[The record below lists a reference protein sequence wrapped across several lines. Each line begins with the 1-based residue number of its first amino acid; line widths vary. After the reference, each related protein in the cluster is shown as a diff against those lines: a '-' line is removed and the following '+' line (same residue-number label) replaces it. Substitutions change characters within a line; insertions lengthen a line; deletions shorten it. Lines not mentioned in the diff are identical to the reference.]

1 MSGGSEQ
8 TALQLA
14 EARQEADA
22 LREECTRA
30 KEEVSKL
37 QQSLQQAELEL
48 GARSQE
54 VSNVRQEHASA
65 SKSLLRV
72 MADAEELRTRLAAKE
87 KEVDGA
93 EKAALELAE
102 TRKQLCE
109 SDARALQQ
117 SQKLDV
123 LQKELAE
130 ALMAAKM
137 LRDENVRVK
146 GLLQEAEESMKA
158 VSARREEHQ
167 PQTELSGSLGSA
179 LRITPITPDPS
190 PRLQQQWS
198 ANKVATAVDVGERG
212 KKGFLQK
219 RSKWLKDYQ
228 SVRPLQGSRTC
239 KSASAW
245 VGLR

>member
-179 LRITPITPDPS
+179 LRITPDPS

-239 KSASAW
+239 KSASAS